1 MHKDFIN
8 FLDTL
13 DIKNGDTVYIASDIT
28 RVLLFH
34 KKKNHKFNPNDLI
47 DYFLMR
53 VGKEGNLLFPTFNW
67 GFCSGR
73 GFNYKETPSE
83 SGSLS
88 KLALNR
94 NDFIRTKHPIYSFS
108 VKGKEQEILYE
119 LDDES
124 GWGKDSLFA
133 YFHKNNAKNL
143 FIGIDYKNGF
153 TFDHYAEEMVGVDYR
168 YFKYFEGNYIDR
180 YGNKSRKKYKMYVR
194 DLDKNVSTAINQKLD
209 DVLIEKGAY
218 QKLFF
223 YNIYFGLIDMQIS
236 GDVMID
242 DIKKQGGIIYQKKL

>member
-1 MHKDFIN
+1 
-8 FLDTL
+8 
-13 DIKNGDTVYIASDIT
+13 
-28 RVLLFH
+28 
-34 KKKNHKFNPNDLI
+34 
-47 DYFLMR
+47 MR
-53 VGKEGNLLFPTFNW
+53 VGQEGDLLFPTFNW

-133 YFHKNNAKNL
+133 YFHKNYLIFL
-143 FIGIDYKNGF
+143 FALLIIWIYLL
-153 TFDHYAEEMVGVDYR
+153 TF
-168 YFKYFEGNYIDR
+168 YIFLLNHVIHLDNNVFDLTTWS
-180 YGNKSRKKYKMYVR
+180 YYVHHTIS
-194 DLDKNVSTAINQKLD
+194 LIND
-209 DVLIEKGAY
+209 
-218 QKLFF
+218 
-223 YNIYFGLIDMQIS
+223 
-236 GDVMID
+236 
-242 DIKKQGGIIYQKKL
+242 